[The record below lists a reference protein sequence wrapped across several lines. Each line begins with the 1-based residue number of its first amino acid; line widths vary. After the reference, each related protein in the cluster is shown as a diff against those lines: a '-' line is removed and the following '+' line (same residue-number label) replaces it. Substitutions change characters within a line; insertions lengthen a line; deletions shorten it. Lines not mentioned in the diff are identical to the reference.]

1 MTDILLTGDISNRT
15 AAYVIVPLL
24 KRHDANM
31 LLERFGQAFV
41 IPTRSTKVAV
51 FRRYEALALA
61 ITALVEGVTPFGT
74 KPTITDYSAT
84 LQEYGDFLAYSG
96 FMVDT
101 HQDPILQEY
110 GSLAVQQAAETIET
124 LRWNVVKAGTQVG
137 YTNGGI
143 TTVNTPINLN
153 AQRTATAA
161 MLRQR
166 AKPITSMVSS
176 SPDFRTEPVEPGFV
190 GIHHTDLTN
199 DIRNMQGYI
208 STKQYANNTKLFPG
222 EHGAVED
229 VRYCRS
235 VLYTPYAGTVS
246 VYGGA
251 STTMRNTGG
260 YADVYSVLYISAD
273 AYGIVALKGSN
284 AMSLIAHNPGSSG
297 SADPLNQ
304 RGTLGWKVATT
315 SVILNDNWLYRL
327 HCAATL

>member
-1 MTDILLTGDISNRT
+1 MADLQTYGDITPRT
-15 AAYVIVPLL
+15 AAKAMAPLL
-24 KRHDANM
+24 KRHDAVM
-31 LLERFGQAFV
+31 LLERFGQTFPL
-41 IPTRSTKVAV
+41 PTKSTKVAI

-61 ITALVEGVTPFGT
+61 TTALVEGVTPSGT
-74 KPTITDYSAT
+74 KPTITDYTCT
-84 LQEYGDFLAYSG
+84 LSEYGDFIPYSG
-96 FMVDT
+96 FMLDT
-101 HQDPILQEY
+101 HEDPILQEY
-110 GSLAVQQAAETIET
+110 GSLCVQQAAETVET
-124 LRWNVVKAGTQVG
+124 LRWNVVKAGTAVG

-166 AKPITSMVSS
+166 AKMITEVVSS
-176 SPDFRTEPVEPGFV
+176 SPAFRTEPVEAGIV
-190 GIHHTDLTN
+190 AIHHTDLTN

-208 STKQYANNTKLFPG
+208 STKQYAQGTKLFPG

-235 VLYTPYAGTVS
+235 VLYTPFAGATG

-260 YADVYSVLYISAD
+260 FADVYSVLYISAD
-273 AYGIVALKGSN
+273 AYGIVPLKGSN

-297 SADPLNQ
+297 TGDPLNQ
-304 RGTLGWKVATT
+304 RGTLGWRVAQT
-315 SVILNDNWLYRL
+315 SIILNDNWLYRL